1 MIQSRFLGQML
12 ALMAGPVMVLAQ
24 DAARPVPLPRATTLL
39 TASGE
44 TNRLRIFI
52 SNPGSDAD
60 SVIGHGTSI
69 TGGPGQAY
77 NKFYAVV
84 QSTRQYQLVGSPAE
98 ADLVFEIRYFNSG
111 EPARMWQD
119 KPDPNHTRDP
129 NLPPEQESVEYTVY
143 HPQVHLAIFDPR
155 THGVQAAFTQHI
167 EIARTQPERDDRLS
181 FATSRLVEQA
191 NTYLGRAHFSA
202 DVPGY
207 VSYAPQPSQIA
218 SARTV
223 FIANTMPSVTA
234 YNRFYALMKK
244 WGGYQL
250 LPQPAGADL
259 ILQLSGNQWQVT
271 VEIIDPQT
279 GVTLWGF
286 PHDLGISILK
296 RNVQKSVDKSLVAI
310 AGDIAT
316 LSGRSGTANSNA
328 QGAESAA
335 LSPPQISIAKTV
347 FISNAGIEPLSDWDH
362 KLLQPYDAFY
372 ATMQSWA
379 RFKLMPTPAE
389 ADLVFQIS
397 IDSREPLVLRL
408 QILDPKSR
416 APLCMLDQKIHGDH
430 GSFGTFAER
439 KNLDKAAAALV
450 ASVAKL
456 AGQPNA
462 RITVAP
468 YTQTAPVP
476 SAIVN
481 FKKAFISKPRS
492 EADFF
497 AEYAQGRLFAELTSD
512 LQNLGRYQLT
522 SPKDADLIIEPSGWN
537 GRIRLTVRDAQTG
550 HILWT
555 FIRLVKTGLFTGNA
569 VKNYQTAIGL
579 LVADLGHMAPSPQST
594 NTSAESR

>member
-52 SNPGSDAD
+52 SNPGSDAE

-77 NKFYAVV
+77 NKFYAAV

-155 THGVQAAFTQHI
+155 THAVQAAFTQHI

-223 FIANTMPSVTA
+223 FIANTMPSVA
-234 YNRFYALMKK
+234 SYNRFYALMKK

-250 LPQPAGADL
+250 LLQPAGADL

-296 RNVQKSVDKSLVAI
+296 RNVQKNVDKSLVAI

-316 LSGRSGTANSNA
+316 LSGRS
-328 QGAESAA
+328 
-335 LSPPQISIAKTV
+335 PQ
-347 FISNAGIEPLSDWDH
+347 
-362 KLLQPYDAFY
+362 Q
-372 ATMQSWA
+372 
-379 RFKLMPTPAE
+379 
-389 ADLVFQIS
+389 
-397 IDSREPLVLRL
+397 
-408 QILDPKSR
+408 
-416 APLCMLDQKIHGDH
+416 
-430 GSFGTFAER
+430 
-439 KNLDKAAAALV
+439 
-450 ASVAKL
+450 
-456 AGQPNA
+456 
-462 RITVAP
+462 
-468 YTQTAPVP
+468 
-476 SAIVN
+476 
-481 FKKAFISKPRS
+481 
-492 EADFF
+492 
-497 AEYAQGRLFAELTSD
+497 
-512 LQNLGRYQLT
+512 
-522 SPKDADLIIEPSGWN
+522 
-537 GRIRLTVRDAQTG
+537 
-550 HILWT
+550 
-555 FIRLVKTGLFTGNA
+555 
-569 VKNYQTAIGL
+569 
-579 LVADLGHMAPSPQST
+579 
-594 NTSAESR
+594 